1 MRFAHDATRW
11 PVFIRHFL
19 ITRCRCSILSL
30 QRQRRCTSE
39 SDRERS
45 KMIYQKTL
53 QTILLITLLSA
64 IVQTGCNKTPPANAS
79 ANSSPTPP
87 PAQNSAIQLEIVAP
101 QSIAGV
107 IPATGKI
114 LVPENRVAVIG
125 PVNEGRIVH
134 LYAGQ
139 GTRVRKGQK
148 LADLES
154 ADIDQAEA
162 DYLKALA
169 DYENAL
175 RSSAAEVKLAQEN
188 YDRAKLLYEQKITAG
203 KNLQAAEHDLEVA
216 KAAAENS
223 INGTNAALIAA
234 RRHLLILGLKDPA
247 IDALSKRS
255 DLAATF
261 SLNSPIDGI
270 VVERNATVGASV
282 GTDANVFKIIDLSQ
296 VWIDANVFE
305 KDLQQI
311 RPGQEVKLTVP
322 AFPAS
327 TFTGRVIFVDSVVDP
342 DTRTVKVRT
351 EVANPD
357 GRLKPDMFA
366 NVQIVTDVNRA
377 AISIPESAVLND
389 EGKSVVFVAERD
401 GYKKRQV
408 QPGIHNNDRVEI
420 VDGLNAGDKVVVK
433 GNYLLLQNKP
443 GE

>member
-1 MRFAHDATRW
+1 MHRK
-11 PVFIRHFL
+11 
-19 ITRCRCSILSL
+19 S
-30 QRQRRCTSE
+30 
-39 SDRERS
+39 
-45 KMIYQKTL
+45 L
-53 QTILLITLLSA
+53 QTILLLTLLSA
-64 IVQTGCNKTPPANAS
+64 MMQAGCKQAQPANSS
-79 ANSSPTPP
+79 ANSSPTP
-87 PAQNSAIQLEIVAP
+87 ASGQNSAIELEIVTP

-107 IPATGKI
+107 ISATGKI
-114 LVPENRVAVIG
+114 LVPENHIAVIG
-125 PVNEGRIVH
+125 PVNQGRIVR

-169 DYENAL
+169 DHENAV
-175 RSSAAEVKLAQEN
+175 RSSAAEVKLAQAN

-216 KAAAENS
+216 KASAENS
-223 INGTNAALIAA
+223 INGTKAALTAA
-234 RRHLLILGLKDPA
+234 RRHLLILGINDA
-247 IDALSKRS
+247 TIDSLTKRT
-255 DLAATF
+255 DLAAVF

-282 GTDANVFKIIDLSQ
+282 GTDANMFKIIDLSQ

-305 KDLQQI
+305 KDLQRV
-311 RPGQEVKLTVP
+311 RPGQDVKLTVP
-322 AFPAS
+322 AFPET
-327 TFTGRVIFVDSVVDP
+327 TFSGKVILINSVVDP

-377 AISIPESAVLND
+377 AISIPQSAVLND
-389 EGKSVVFVAERD
+389 EGKTIVFVAEGN

-408 QPGIHNNDRVEI
+408 QAGIQNNNRVEI

-433 GNYLLLQNKP
+433 GNYLLLEQSRP
-443 GE
+443 GQ

>member
-1 MRFAHDATRW
+1 
-11 PVFIRHFL
+11 
-19 ITRCRCSILSL
+19 
-30 QRQRRCTSE
+30 
-39 SDRERS
+39 
-45 KMIYQKTL
+45 MIHRKTL
-53 QTILLITLLSA
+53 QKLFFPTLLSA
-64 IVQTGCNKTPPANAS
+64 IVQVGCNRTPPANS
-79 ANSSPTPP
+79 SSSPNSSPTPTST
-87 PAQNSAIQLEIVAP
+87 QNSAIETEIVAP

-114 LVPENRVAVIG
+114 LVPEDRVAVIG
-125 PVNEGRIVH
+125 PVNEGRIVR

-169 DYENAL
+169 DYENAR

-223 INGTNAALIAA
+223 VNGTNAALIAA
-234 RRHLLILGLKDPA
+234 RRHLLILGIKDST
-247 IDALSKRS
+247 IDSLPKRT
-255 DLAATF
+255 DLAAVF

-282 GTDANVFKIIDLSQ
+282 GTDANLFKIIDLSR

-305 KDLQQI
+305 KDLQQV

-322 AFPAS
+322 AFPGT
-327 TFTGRVIFVDSVVDP
+327 TFAGRVILINSVVDP

-366 NVQIVTDVNRA
+366 NVQIVTALNRT
-377 AISIPESAVLND
+377 AISIPQSAVLND
-389 EGKSVVFVAERD
+389 DGKTVVFVAEGN

-408 QPGIHNNDRVEI
+408 QAGIQNNDRVEI

-433 GNYLLLQNKP
+433 GNYLLLQQSKP

>member
-1 MRFAHDATRW
+1 
-11 PVFIRHFL
+11 
-19 ITRCRCSILSL
+19 
-30 QRQRRCTSE
+30 
-39 SDRERS
+39 
-45 KMIYQKTL
+45 MIHRKTL
-53 QTILLITLLSA
+53 QTILLLMLLSA
-64 IVQTGCNKTPPANAS
+64 TVQIACKRTPPATSSS
-79 ANSSPTPP
+79 ANSSPTPA
-87 PAQNSAIQLEIVAP
+87 PAQSSAIETEIVSP

-125 PVNEGRIVH
+125 PVNQGRIVR

-169 DYENAL
+169 DYQNAL
-175 RSSAAEVKLAQEN
+175 RSSAAEIKLAQES
-188 YDRAKLLYEQKITAG
+188 YDRNKLLYEQRVTAG
-203 KNLQAAEHDLEVA
+203 KNLQSAEHDLEVA
-216 KAAAENS
+216 KAARESAV
-223 INGTNAALIAA
+223 NGTKAALTAA
-234 RRHLLILGLKDPA
+234 RRKLLILGLNDA
-247 IDALSKRS
+247 TIDALAKKT

-282 GTDANVFKIIDLSQ
+282 GTDANLFKIIDLSE
-296 VWIDANVFE
+296 VWIDADVFE
-305 KDLQQI
+305 KDLPRV
-311 RPGQEVKLTVP
+311 RPGQEVKLTVT
-322 AFPAS
+322 AFPQS
-327 TFTGRVIFVDSVVDP
+327 TFSGRVILINSVLDP
-342 DTRTVKVRT
+342 ETRTVKVRT

-377 AISIPESAVLND
+377 AISIPQSAVLND
-389 EGKSVVFVAERD
+389 EGKTIVFVAEGN

-408 QPGIHNNDRVEI
+408 QAGIQNNDRVEI
-420 VDGLNAGDKVVVK
+420 VDGLTAGDKVVVK
-433 GNYLLLQNKP
+433 GNYLLLEQSKP
-443 GE
+443 GQ